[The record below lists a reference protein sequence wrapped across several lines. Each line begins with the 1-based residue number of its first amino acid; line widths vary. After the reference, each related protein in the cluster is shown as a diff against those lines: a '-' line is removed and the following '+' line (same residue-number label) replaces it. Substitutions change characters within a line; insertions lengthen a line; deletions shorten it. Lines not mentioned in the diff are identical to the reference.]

1 MNHVLDYIEMHRQK
15 YVERLADFLRIE
27 CISTDSDGDR
37 AMRRGAQWVC
47 DLLNDCD
54 IEARVMETGGWPCVV
69 GDSGAADAA
78 APVIL
83 VYGHYDVQPTG
94 DLSSWQSPPF
104 APDIRDGRL
113 YARGSAD
120 DKGQLLTHLLAAEAW
135 MKTEG
140 RLPVRVKYLIE
151 GEEEVG
157 SPNLLPFIQ
166 QQRERLSC
174 DYVAISDTAKF
185 DEVRPAITYG
195 TKGLVYKEIVLTG
208 PKEDLHSG
216 SFGGTVANPANVL
229 AGIIA
234 KLRDDR
240 GRVTIPGFYEKV
252 RELSDAERRALAKL
266 PFDEQAYLYS
276 LGSPALD
283 GEEGY
288 STLVR
293 RWARPTLDVNGLF
306 GGFAG
311 EGSSTIIPSRCGAK
325 VSMRL
330 VPDQDPHA
338 ISQAFDEAAR
348 ALTPP
353 TVRLS
358 IKTFASA
365 SPYVCPMDS
374 PGMMAAAKAVEAG
387 FGTAPAYIREGGTL
401 PILPEFRRL
410 LGADSLLL
418 GFCLPNCN
426 AHGPNEFLVLEDF
439 WGGIRT
445 AAHLLDEM
453 AKVRVPSRDRV

>member
-1 MNHVLDYIEMHRQK
+1 MNHVQDHIEIHREK
-15 YVERLADFLRIE
+15 YLERLTDFLRIE
-27 CISTDSDGDR
+27 CISTDRSGAG
-37 AMRRGAQWVC
+37 AMRRGAEWVR
-47 DLLNDCD
+47 DLLNGCGVDAEIMD
-54 IEARVMETGGWPCVV
+54 TGGWPCVV
-69 GDSGAADAA
+69 GDSGPVDGA
-78 APVIL
+78 APVVL

-94 DLSSWQSPPF
+94 DLSLWQSPPF
-104 APDIRDGRL
+104 DPDIRDGRL

-135 MKTEG
+135 MKLQG

-157 SPNLLPFIQ
+157 SPNLVPFITRH
-166 QQRERLSC
+166 RERLAC

-208 PKEDLHSG
+208 PKQDLHSG
-216 SFGGTVANPANVL
+216 SFGGTVANPGNVL

-234 KLRDDR
+234 KLRDDQ
-240 GRVTIPGFYEKV
+240 GRVTIPGFYENV
-252 RELSDAERRALAKL
+252 RELSDVERQALAKL
-266 PFDEQAYLYS
+266 PFDEQAYLES
-276 LGSPALD
+276 LGSPTLD
-283 GEEGY
+283 GEAGY

-306 GGFAG
+306 GGFMG
-311 EGSSTIIPSRCGAK
+311 EGSSTIIPARCGAK

-330 VPDQDPHA
+330 VPDQDPDA
-338 ISQAFDEAAR
+338 ISRAFDEAVR

-353 TVRLS
+353 SVRLA
-358 IKTFASA
+358 IKTFANA
-365 SPYVCPMDS
+365 APYVCPMES
-374 PGMMAAAKAVEAG
+374 PGMKAAAAAVEAG
-387 FGTAPAYIREGGTL
+387 FGTAPVYIREGGTL
-401 PILPEFRRL
+401 PILPEFKRL
-410 LGADSLLL
+410 LGADSLLM

-445 AAHLLDEM
+445 AAHLLEEL
-453 AKVRVPSRDRV
+453 AKVRV